1 MNSNCPRKS
10 PWTAEGDQ
18 MKAEAMEDISFARF
32 KKNNTNNIKEKKK

>member
-18 MKAEAMEDISFARF
+18 MKAETMEDISFARF
-32 KKNNTNNIKEKKK
+32 KENNTNNIK